1 MLHTVL
7 VSEQPFGL
15 VTDIWHTY
23 DSSLISVNRA
33 RDNDT
38 RLSFYQTSDVGEA
51 FRPIVP
57 PSLVTAA
64 YGISW
69 LYLAG

>member
-1 MLHTVL
+1 MTLLLSPTH
-7 VSEQPFGL
+7 
-15 VTDIWHTY
+15 D
-23 DSSLISVNRA
+23 N
-33 RDNDT
+33 NDT
-38 RLSFYQTSDVGEA
+38 ASLHQTSDVGEA

-57 PSLVTAA
+57 PSIVKAA